1 MTWSLTFISSYMGTA
16 KDDHECFEK
25 VKVSEYAK
33 FTQNLQV
40 THCLHMSSAFRLLV
54 VFHALMI
61 HSIQAPI
68 VTSD

>member
-1 MTWSLTFISSYMGTA
+1 MGTA

-40 THCLHMSSAFRLLV
+40 THCLHIVERLPLLL
-54 VFHALMI
+54 HALMI